1 MIWGAISRN
10 FKSELALIDG
20 ALTSRRYQDDIL
32 DNHVRPLAEAA
43 GAGRFMLVDDN
54 ARPHRSALIDQN
66 LGEDAIERIV
76 WPAKSPDLN
85 PIEHVWAIMRKRITE
100 LQQAHHTLQD
110 LRRLIRDAWDSVSI
124 AEINRLL
131 NSMPRR
137 ATVVYELEG
146 DHTHY

>member
-1 MIWGAISRN
+1 M
-10 FKSELALIDG
+10 
-20 ALTSRRYQDDIL
+20 
-32 DNHVRPLAEAA
+32 
-43 GAGRFMLVDDN
+43 
-54 ARPHRSALIDQN
+54 
-66 LGEDAIERIV
+66 V

-110 LRRLIRDAWDSVSI
+110 LRRLVRDAWDSVSI
-124 AEINRLL
+124 AGINSLL